1 MREEEK
7 KRTSLSSKFQQIL
20 RKRWVF
26 PAIYLVSA
34 AVILTGV
41 LWYQAA
47 RNDVKHIADN
57 PTNPNTSKG
66 HQSVEVNKAIET
78 VSLPVLD
85 KESVKVVTKFYDLN
99 ASKEDQVAALV
110 SYNNTY
116 SPNKGIDIASK
127 DGKEFDVSAAL
138 SGTVTKAEKDPVLG
152 NVIEV
157 KNANG
162 VVTMYQSLSV
172 LDVQK
177 GDKVAQNEIIGRSG
191 KNLYNQ
197 KAGVHVHFEIRKDGK
212 AVNPS
217 NFIDKPAT
225 AITEKAAKE
234 KAVDGKADNS
244 SEKKNDKKDAK
255 AADQTSNA

>member
-7 KRTSLSSKFQQIL
+7 KRTSLNSKFQQVL

-47 RNDVKHIADN
+47 RDTKHIADN
-57 PTNPNTSKG
+57 PSNTNTSKG
-66 HQSVEVNKAIET
+66 HQSVEVNKGIET
-78 VSLPVLD
+78 VSMPVLD
-85 KESVKVVTKFYDLN
+85 KESVKVVTNFYDVN
-99 ASKEDQVAALV
+99 ASKEAQVAALV

-116 SPNKGIDIASK
+116 RPNKGIDIANK
-127 DGKEFDVSAAL
+127 DGKEFDVTASL

-152 NVIEV
+152 SVVEI

-162 VVTMYQSLSV
+162 VVTMYQSLSSV
-172 LDVQK
+172 DIQK
-177 GDKVAQNEIIGRSG
+177 GDKVAQNEIIGRAG
-191 KNLYNQ
+191 KSLYNQ

-217 NFIDKPAT
+217 QFIDKPAT
-225 AITEKAAKE
+225 AITDKVEST
-234 KAVDGKADNS
+234 KAVDGKAKEKKDS
-244 SEKKNDKKDAK
+244 KSEKKSAK
-255 AADQTSNA
+255 ASDESASA